1 MYFNRRYKIAVYS
14 ISITLVIVLFVL
26 ILLQGVYVP
35 SKPYFIPIDQK
46 LNNALVL
53 GLILALTP
61 PAILEFN
68 NSRWMHGVDKNIPR
82 LLRDVTE
89 SVRSGVPFIAALE
102 DASSRDYGPVSKPLE
117 SAMVKFN
124 LTSDLE
130 GALTGLGDRLIRPV
144 AKRMSI
150 ILLEAYETGG
160 RIIDVLNTSVNL
172 FTSLHEYREE
182 RDTQMRPYILIVYL
196 SSLVFLVISWVILI
210 QFLAPLSQSQAD
222 PLVVQS
228 GLLKN
233 VLDIHYY
240 KSILFWAAVMEALF
254 GGIVAGKIRGGR
266 ISAGL
271 IHSVLLLI
279 ITITFFNSF
288 SV

>member
-14 ISITLVIVLFVL
+14 ISITLVIVLFML
-26 ILLQGVYVP
+26 MLLQGVYVP

-89 SVRSGVPFIAALE
+89 SVRSGVPLIAALE

>member
-89 SVRSGVPFIAALE
+89 SVRSGVPLIAALE

-124 LTSDLE
+124 LTSNLE

>member
-1 MYFNRRYKIAVYS
+1 VYFNRRYKIAVYS

-89 SVRSGVPFIAALE
+89 SVRSGVPLIAALE

-228 GLLKN
+228 GLLRN
-233 VLDIHYY
+233 VLDINYY

-279 ITITFFNSF
+279 ITITFFNAF

>member
-89 SVRSGVPFIAALE
+89 SVRSGVPLIAALE